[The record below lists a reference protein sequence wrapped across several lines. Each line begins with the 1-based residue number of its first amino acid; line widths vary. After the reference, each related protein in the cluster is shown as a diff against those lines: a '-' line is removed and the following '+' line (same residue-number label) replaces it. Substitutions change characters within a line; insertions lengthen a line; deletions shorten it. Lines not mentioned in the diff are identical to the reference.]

1 MTMEFDGDFESPRPP
16 EELWNY
22 FTDTEHLADCAPG
35 MEEMTLLSSSEF
47 EATITVGV
55 GSVKPTFKVEG
66 VIAEADEPNKLV
78 MTAEGSA
85 GRKGAFDT
93 VATMN
98 LEELDEGTRLE
109 WEAEATVGGLIS
121 SLGQR
126 ALGSVTNRLV
136 DQFFDCMQGKIE
148 SGVEAESRLSA
159 SSEAEATLE

>member
-1 MTMEFDGDFESPRPP
+1 MEFDGEFDSPRPP

-22 FTDTEHLADCAPG
+22 FTDTEHLADSAPG
-35 MEEMTLLSSSEF
+35 MEEMTLISASEF
-47 EATITVGV
+47 EAVITVGV
-55 GSVKPTFKVEG
+55 GSVKPTFDVEG
-66 VIAEADEPNKLV
+66 VITEADAPEKLV

-98 LEELDEGTRLE
+98 LEEIEDGTRLK
-109 WEAEATVGGLIS
+109 WEAEATVSGLIS

-136 DQFFDCMQGKIE
+136 DQFFDRMQEKIE
-148 SGVEAESRLSA
+148 SGVDAECELSA
-159 SSEAEATLE
+159 ADDAEATVE